1 MSRMNELVLQ
11 IQDLYVNGYDTEV
24 IALMCEVP
32 TSWVIEA
39 LALNED
45 PDLADCLA
53 FDEGKELAK
62 TLQEYNSAL
71 DY

>member
-62 TLQEYNSAL
+62 CI
-71 DY
+71 